1 MKLLSSSLR
10 FRLFVLIMLPL
21 LIVACA
27 AIYWRFEEARKT
39 AADIFDRQLIMICL
53 AVSRDVSYSG
63 GDSLSPT
70 TMNLFE
76 DAAGSP
82 TEILIQS

>member
-53 AVSRDVSYSG
+53 
-63 GDSLSPT
+63 
-70 TMNLFE
+70 
-76 DAAGSP
+76 
-82 TEILIQS
+82 

>member
-1 MKLLSSSLR
+1 
-10 FRLFVLIMLPL
+10 MLPL

-82 TEILIQS
+82 FSTMYMVQMVVLLLGILPLQ